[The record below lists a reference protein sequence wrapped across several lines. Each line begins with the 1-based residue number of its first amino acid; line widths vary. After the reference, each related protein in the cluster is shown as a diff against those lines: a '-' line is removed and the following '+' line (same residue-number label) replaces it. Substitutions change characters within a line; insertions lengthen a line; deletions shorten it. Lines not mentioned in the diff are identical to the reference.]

1 MFPIKKV
8 KNLIEKHEDL
18 EKELSSGQMDKKFF
32 AEKSKEYSELNEIIE
47 AAKEYLNYENN
58 YKDLEK
64 ILEAQNIELELKDLA
79 SNELIN
85 LKKNMNLMRN
95 I

>member
-64 ILEAQNIELELKDLA
+64 ILEDQNIELELKDLA

-85 LKKNMNLMRN
+85 LKKKT
-95 I
+95 